1 MRVVVIGA
9 GMAGLVAA
17 RTLHDESGGALD
29 VTVVDKGRSRRWPNG
44 DPPDR

>member
-17 RTLHDESGGALD
+17 LTPRVESGGAID
-29 VTVVDKGRSRRWPNG
+29 VTVVDKGRSP
-44 DPPDR
+44 